1 MVERRFLRT
10 RSRWPRAEDR
20 DWGGLRRKSGIVRPR
35 ILRYPRRNAL
45 SRVELEGEPRARE
58 MYVVKEASLRL
69 VMGGA
74 VGLMERAS
82 GGGE

>member
-1 MVERRFLRT
+1 V
-10 RSRWPRAEDR
+10 DR

-45 SRVELEGEPRARE
+45 RRVVLEGEPRARE
-58 MYVVKEASLRL
+58 IYVVKEASLRL

-74 VGLMERAS
+74 VGLMDRAS
-82 GGGE
+82 IGGE